1 MKIACFGGS
10 ASIALATAI
19 AVPSAASAAAPSA
32 HRHASKH
39 AEILVAGPVRVHA
52 YKLYLLASPAHPH
65 DPANV
70 LAIFER
76 GTDNDRQTHYYGFS
90 HGVSVRISPDGTGA
104 TIKANLQAYGRI
116 DLTFA
121 TGPGGPA
128 VASLPPVCNG
138 TTIGQHS
145 GTVTGTTRFDVNTHS
160 SYFGTVHETSLPAF
174 VTTVRSQGPNC
185 KPKQPSPAVGVTQLS
200 TTSTQ
205 PGRSL
210 TSLTASRSAR
220 GDIAEDVLL
229 IDQQTS
235 PTGPAVL
242 HAIDATALPQP
253 AFTYASDLSSAHV
266 TGRGS
271 FLSGSLDFAQTF
283 RDSPSFVMGTTTGAV
298 EANFDGLG
306 TLQLQTPPVL
316 ATITQ

>member
-10 ASIALATAI
+10 ASVALALATAI
-19 AVPSAASAAAPSA
+19 ALPSAASAAPGKTK
-32 HRHASKH
+32 R
-39 AEILVAGPVRVHA
+39 EQILVAGPVRVHA
-52 YKLYLLASPAHPH
+52 YKLYLLASPAHRH

-70 LAIFER
+70 LAMFER
-76 GTDNDRQTHYYGFS
+76 GTENDRQTHYYGFN
-90 HGVSVRISPDGTGA
+90 HGVSVKISRDGTKA
-104 TIKANLQAYGRI
+104 TIKANLRAYGRI
-116 DLTFA
+116 DLAFA

-145 GTVTGTTRFDVNTHS
+145 GTVTGTPGFDVKTHS
-160 SYFGTVHETSLPAF
+160 SYFGTVHKSSLPAF

-185 KPKQPSPAVGVTQLS
+185 QPKQPSRTVGVTQLS

-210 TSLTASRSAR
+210 TSFTASRSAR

-235 PTGPAVL
+235 PGGPAVL
-242 HAIDATALPQP
+242 HAIDATALPQS

-266 TGRGS
+266 TGQGS
-271 FLSGSLDFAQTF
+271 FLSGSVDFAQTF
-283 RDSPSFVMGTTTGAV
+283 RDSPSFVMGSTTGTV
-298 EANFDGLG
+298 DANFDGLG
-306 TLQLQTPPVL
+306 SVQLQTPPVL
-316 ATITQ
+316 ATISQ